1 MIDYGKKK
9 TIQEI
14 MAQAERL
21 SETNWRRK
29 NTWAGSIESRM
40 AKESRDRLIDRAERN
55 TLRINGYSAG

>member
-1 MIDYGKKK
+1 
-9 TIQEI
+9 